1 MNNVLHSPHTVP
13 MRFLCDP
20 AQYQPVSVC
29 DGEETTSDLCE
40 GKVEFLNKIYIV
52 FRSGRQLRYNHGSDS
67 M

>member
-1 MNNVLHSPHTVP
+1 